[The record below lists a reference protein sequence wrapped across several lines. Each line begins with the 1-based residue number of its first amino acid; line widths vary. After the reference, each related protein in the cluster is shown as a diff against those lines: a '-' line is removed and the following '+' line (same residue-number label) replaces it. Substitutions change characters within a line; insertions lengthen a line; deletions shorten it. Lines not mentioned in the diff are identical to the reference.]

1 VTQTRRPL
9 PGAAVI
15 RQYRTGVPIAVAEAH
30 AHAEARGF
38 QGSCV
43 DEVGRLLRALAASLK
58 LGIAGEI
65 GTGFGVGAA
74 WIASGLRPEIPF
86 WTVERDPARANLAR
100 YALEQHENVTV
111 LTGDWHVLLRHA
123 PFDLLFAGEVSN
135 LEVEPEALL
144 QMLAPGGMVV
154 LDGLSPGP
162 ATDARALPGGRD
174 PVRDFWLKDRRVIAT
189 ELMVQVDHAV
199 LVATRGA
206 HSTP

>member
-43 DEVGRLLRALAASLK
+43 DEVGRLLRALATSLK

-65 GTGFGVGAA
+65 GAGFGAGAA

-100 YALEQHENVTV
+100 YALERHENVTV
-111 LTGDWHVLLRHA
+111 LTGDWHALLRHA
-123 PFDLLFAGEVSN
+123 PFDLLFAGDVSN
-135 LEVEPEALL
+135 LELEPEALL
-144 QMLAPGGMVV
+144 QLIAPGGIVV
-154 LDGLSPGP
+154 LDGLPHRPG
-162 ATDARALPGGRD
+162 TDSQDPDGARDR
-174 PVRDFWLKDRRVIAT
+174 VRDFWLRDQRVIAT
-189 ELMVQVDHAV
+189 ELMVQLDHSV

-206 HSTP
+206 RSTR